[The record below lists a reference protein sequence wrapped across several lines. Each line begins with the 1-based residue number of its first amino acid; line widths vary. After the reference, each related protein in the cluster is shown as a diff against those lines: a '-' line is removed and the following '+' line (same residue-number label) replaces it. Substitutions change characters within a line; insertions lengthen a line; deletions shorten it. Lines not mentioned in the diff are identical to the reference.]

1 MRKHIDIAIA
11 YASAALA
18 FGVYYRELTRI
29 MGFTG
34 ITMLSK
40 VHPHLFMLGMAVFL
54 FASLFSERRAIEKTR
69 TYRPFMICYNIGLF
83 LTALMMALRGTLEV
97 TGYTFTKALDASI
110 SGIAGIGHILLG
122 AGMILFLA
130 AIRNSKER

>member
-34 ITMLSK
+34 TTMLSK

-69 TYRPFMICYNIGLF
+69 TYRPFMICYNIGLL

-97 TGYTFTKALDASI
+97 TGISFTKALDASI
-110 SGIAGIGHILLG
+110 SGIAGIGDILLG

>member
-18 FGVYYRELTRI
+18 FGVYYRELTMI

-69 TYRPFMICYNIGLF
+69 TYRPFMICYNIGLL
-83 LTALMMALRGTLEV
+83 LTALMMALRGTLEI

-130 AIRNSKER
+130 SIRNSKDR

>member
-1 MRKHIDIAIA
+1 MRKHTDIAIA

-69 TYRPFMICYNIGLF
+69 TYRPFMICYNIGLL

-97 TGYTFTKALDASI
+97 TGYAFTKALDASI